1 MLTIDWFRYLAVG
14 LGGAIGSI
22 GRFWLNGVISRHFG
36 ETFPL
41 GTLVINVTGSLAIAF
56 FWALTAPEGRLM
68 VSPTARTFFMVGI
81 CGGYTTF
88 SSFSLQTLNL
98 ALDGEWLYAGA
109 NTVLSIGLCLAAAW
123 LGYVAALSI
132 KH

>member
-1 MLTIDWFRYLAVG
+1 MLNYLAVG
-14 LGGAIGSI
+14 VGGALGSI
-22 GRFWLNGVISRHFG
+22 GRFWLNGMISRRFG
-36 ETFPL
+36 ETFPV
-41 GTLVINVTGSLAIAF
+41 GTLFINVSGSFLITF
-56 FWALTAPEGRLM
+56 FATMTAPEGRMLA
-68 VSPTARTFFMVGI
+68 SPTFRTFFMVGI

-109 NTVLSIGLCLAAAW
+109 NTALSVVLCLAAAW

-132 KH
+132 KPMKGH